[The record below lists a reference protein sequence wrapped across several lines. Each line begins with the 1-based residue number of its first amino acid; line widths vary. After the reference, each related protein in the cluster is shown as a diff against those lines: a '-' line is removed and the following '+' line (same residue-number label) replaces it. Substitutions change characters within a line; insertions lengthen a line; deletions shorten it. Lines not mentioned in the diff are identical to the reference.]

1 MQASNTAGSKGS
13 NMPTLEKG
21 GHPWTIY
28 VDKESSGPPRAATKI
43 AGTWEEV
50 GSPTQ
55 LGGIGPPTQLGITI
69 VWNDVADTHMWALPS
84 GC

>member
-1 MQASNTAGSKGS
+1 
-13 NMPTLEKG
+13 MPTLEKG
-21 GHPWTIY
+21 GHPRTIC

-43 AGTWEEV
+43 AGTWEETLRRKSGI

-55 LGGIGPPTQLGITI
+55 LGGTGPPTQLGITI